1 MKKIVPMMALA
12 LLFGCGE
19 SETENYSKEFTD
31 HPLSMYFN
39 PHGQKALMYFG
50 NFRNLCDKTHNRYD
64 DKVCDEAV
72 ERGIRIG
79 KSVGIELERND
90 LVNEVFWAKTLEVG
104 QEASAYEAKNISN
117 ESPARDSSGTSPLG
131 RALEEFDR
139 KSNEYMKNMDENYG
153 R

>member
-39 PHGQKALMYFG
+39 PHGHKALMYFG
-50 NFRNLCDKTHNRYD
+50 NFRNICDKTHNRYD
-64 DKVCDEAV
+64 DKACDEAV

-79 KSVGIELERND
+79 KSVGIDLERND
-90 LVNEVFWAKTLEVG
+90 LVNEVFWAKTQEVG
-104 QEASAYEAKNISN
+104 NERADYYQKHVTSHGNAKDSLGEDLYWKASA
-117 ESPARDSSGTSPLG
+117 
-131 RALEEFDR
+131 EFEK